1 MADQVARKIGT
12 TRRPGEFTGWHMLA
26 LMLLF
31 FGVIVSVNI
40 TMAVM
45 AGRTWTGLVVKN
57 SYVESQKFNGYL
69 AAAKAQDARGWSTD
83 LSYNNGV
90 IVFDVVDRDGHPV
103 TLTEAS
109 LFVGRPAF
117 EQADQTVELTTTK
130 PGRYIATID
139 LAPGAWA
146 LRITGT
152 SDGHPYRRDSR
163 LNVLPSGV
171 SGREDRG

>member
-1 MADQVARKIGT
+1 MADQVVRKIST
-12 TRRPGEFTGWHMLA
+12 VRRSGEFTGWHMLA

-31 FGVIVSVNI
+31 FGVIISVNV

-69 AAAKAQDARGWSTD
+69 AAAKAQDARGWRTK
-83 LSYNNGV
+83 LNYNDGV
-90 IVFDVVDRDGHPV
+90 VVFKVFDRDGRPV
-103 TLTEAS
+103 TLEQAS

-117 EQADQTVELTTTK
+117 EKADRTMVLTPTE
-130 PGRYIATID
+130 PGRYIAAIE
-139 LAPGAWA
+139 LASGTWA

-152 SDGHPYRRDSR
+152 SDGQSYRRDSR
-163 LNVLPSGV
+163 LDVRLSGAA
-171 SGREDRG
+171 GREDRG